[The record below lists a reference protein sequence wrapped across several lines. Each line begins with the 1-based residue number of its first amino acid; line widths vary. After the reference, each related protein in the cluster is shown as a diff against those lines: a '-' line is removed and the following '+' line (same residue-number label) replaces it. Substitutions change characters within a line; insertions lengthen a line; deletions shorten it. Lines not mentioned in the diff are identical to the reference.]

1 MTVKRMG
8 LVVHHGR
15 KEAREVAAAV
25 HTWGALH
32 NVQCTEIDV
41 WDRDKPRHRETE
53 EETAAGHPD
62 LVVTLGGDGT
72 FLRGARIAARAP
84 PAVLGI
90 DLGRVGFLTE
100 VPAEDAVRALE
111 AVDQGHAI
119 IERRMTL
126 ALRASRPPRIPTRL
140 EALLRY
146 GRGPAMPPPDVRADE
161 TADDWGVVLD
171 TVALND
177 VVLEKLA
184 RDRQVSLGV
193 YLAGRLFASY
203 SADGVIVATPTGST
217 AYSFA
222 AGGPVLSPHM
232 DAVVFTPVAPHMSFD
247 RTVIAAPD
255 EPVVLRVLPHSGAA
269 ALSIDGQ
276 LRGVLDPGDWIAA
289 YASPY
294 RLPLVRLAP
303 VDFYQ
308 RLRHRFRLSDAPATD
323 VDAQVERLL
332 RPRGPVPADLA
343 HLRLPP
349 ERARREDTAP
359 AKRTATP
366 DDEGDGGGGGDSTDG
381 VDHTDGADH
390 TDGLDHTDHTEHTDA
405 GADGKSRDG

>member
-15 KEAREVAAAV
+15 KEAMRVAAAV

-41 WDRDKPRHRETE
+41 WDQDKPRHGEKHDQS
-53 EETAAGHPD
+53 AAGNPD

-72 FLRGARIAARAP
+72 FLRGARIAAKGDG
-84 PAVLGI
+84 AVLGV
-90 DLGRVGFLTE
+90 DLGTVGFLTE
-100 VPAEDAVRALE
+100 VPAEDAVAALD
-111 AVDQGHAI
+111 AVDQGRAI
-119 IERRMTL
+119 VEHRMTL
-126 ALRASRPPRIPTRL
+126 SLRASRPLRIPSRM

-146 GRGPAMPPPDVRADE
+146 GRGPSLPPPEVRED
-161 TADDWGVVLD
+161 TNGMDDWGVALD
-171 TVALND
+171 TMALND
-177 VVLEKLA
+177 IVVEKLA

-203 SADGVIVATPTGST
+203 SADGVIVSTPTGST

-222 AGGPVLSPHM
+222 AGGPVLSPRM

-255 EPVVLRVLPHSGAA
+255 EPVALRVLPHSGAA

-276 LRGVLDPGDWIAA
+276 LRGVLDPGDWIAV
-289 YASPY
+289 YASRY
-294 RLPLVRLAP
+294 RLPLIRLAP
-303 VDFYQ
+303 TDFYQ

-323 VDAQVERLL
+323 VDAQTDPLA
-332 RPRGPVPADLA
+332 RPPGPVPPDLA

-349 ERARREDTAP
+349 ERARPGAP
-359 AKRTATP
+359 
-366 DDEGDGGGGGDSTDG
+366 GHGGEGGD
-381 VDHTDGADH
+381 
-390 TDGLDHTDHTEHTDA
+390 
-405 GADGKSRDG
+405 ADGSGAHEEEGGSGRGA